1 MIFPAKTWRTERQP
15 QHPGLKTRLGSV
27 FDCSCSPGIWETAA
41 FTILTNQ
48 KLVSAFVAIVL
59 KHLLCFR
66 NLHPVP
72 SMSLVRID
80 FLFVSLNVREKRKQ
94 TYWIKNTGK
103 KNKHQKPNK
112 WTKRKNHNKKN
123 NIKIIFHSPTKLDGL
138 TPFSPTWVYK
148 TVFATC
154 SDFQN
159 VFFFL
164 IVILEFV
171 CVVVNLKSKQSDC
184 AFHLIGKY

>member
-1 MIFPAKTWRTERQP
+1 MIFLAKTWRTEGQP

-27 FDCSCSPGIWETAA
+27 SDCSCSPGIWETAA

-94 TYWIKNTGK
+94 TYWIKNTGEK
-103 KNKHQKPNK
+103 NPPKNKQM
-112 WTKRKNHNKKN
+112 NKKKKPQQKT

-184 AFHLIGKY
+184 AFHLTGKY